1 MSKFK
6 IGDKVVPSPEYE
18 GAVNPHP
25 WLVDGAIYTITS
37 VTDSGDWVNIE
48 GVFTEQANPYSKG
61 TDWSVGWFELYE
73 EKETEM
79 ILANEMT
86 AEQIRNEI
94 IRINSRIEGANKD
107 IEKAQEERNSLVE
120 KLREKGFT
128 LIGEIPPLSNKPFLE
143 IGTVYIVNSSD
154 DANTYFRIGTEV
166 TLVDTDEG
174 SSLDV
179 LVKRG
184 DGERDWMNS
193 KGLTKI

>member
-1 MSKFK
+1 MAKFK
-6 IGDKVVPSPEYE
+6 VGDKVRVTKCPHGHGFNINEIVEITHHNVVNQDYE
-18 GAVNPHP
+18 CYNG
-25 WLVDGAIYTITS
+25 LDG
-37 VTDSGDWVNIE
+37 WFLRE
-48 GVFTEQANPYSKG
+48 TE
-61 TDWSVGWFELYE
+61 FELYE

-79 ILANEMT
+79 FLINEMT

-94 IRINSRIEGANKD
+94 LRINSRIEEANKD

-143 IGTVYIVNSSD
+143 IGAAYIVNSSD

-166 TLVDTDEG
+166 TLVDTGEG
-174 SSLDV
+174 SSVDV